1 VTVAVL
7 PEPRAS
13 ASGKVGLMA
22 RLIATVVAASAIL
35 GLAGGSYARTKV
47 REEPLDTAKGAKLA
61 SRIPC
66 DGVTNPE
73 DQVKLVS
80 AFSAG
85 TVEREFRIDVY
96 EDKYCKRMDLGFKC
110 LQEGKALW
118 KEEWSVN
125 NSHPQGETGFYGL
138 ASCADEG
145 LAAQSA
151 AVQIS
156 KDPPQIVLSGWYR
169 EPGADPNAPWKQ
181 AVLKKLDSRWET
193 YEFTDPAGGTARI
206 ELTRR

>member
-1 VTVAVL
+1 
-7 PEPRAS
+7 
-13 ASGKVGLMA
+13 
-22 RLIATVVAASAIL
+22 
-35 GLAGGSYARTKV
+35 
-47 REEPLDTAKGAKLA
+47 LDSSKGAKLA

-85 TVEREFRIDVY
+85 TVEREFRINVY

-110 LQEGKALW
+110 LEPGYALW
-118 KEEWSVN
+118 KEDWSVS

-138 ASCADEG
+138 ASCGEPS
-145 LAAQSA
+145 SA
-151 AVQIS
+151 GAGAVQLRSGELVS
-156 KDPPQIVLSGWYR
+156 KDPPQIVLSGSYR
-169 EPGADPNAPWKQ
+169 EPGPDPNRPWKQ
-181 AVLKKLDSRWET
+181 AELKKVDSRWET

>member
-1 VTVAVL
+1 MEA
-7 PEPRAS
+7 
-13 ASGKVGLMA
+13 MA
-22 RLIATVVAASAIL
+22 RLTAAVLATSAIL
-35 GLAGGSYARTKV
+35 GLAGGGYARTKV
-47 REEPLDTAKGAKLA
+47 REEPLDTSKGAKLA

-80 AFSAG
+80 TFSAG
-85 TVEREFRIDVY
+85 TVEQAFRINVY
-96 EDKYCKRMDLGFKC
+96 EDKYCKRVDLGFKC

-118 KEEWSVN
+118 KEDWSVD

-138 ASCADEG
+138 ASCGEPS
-145 LAAQSA
+145 LAGAG
-151 AVQIS
+151 AVQGRSAEQVS

-169 EPGADPNAPWKQ
+169 EPGPDPKRPWKQ

-193 YEFTDPAGGTARI
+193 YEFADPAGGTARI